1 MKKLIVALFCVSS
14 VLLNAQEKTWTLDE
28 CMRYAVEHSTKRAK
42 QEAQN
47 EIYKQNQLETAGGF
61 LPSLN
66 AGTEGSMN
74 YGRVLDK
81 DTYKYVN
88 NATEY
93 NQYGIYSSVLLFD
106 GFAQLS
112 KLKIEKLN
120 RLKGR
125 QQLQDTK
132 DMLAYETM
140 ELFFNVQYFQG
151 TVQLATQQLEQSV
164 ASLKQVKR
172 MQELGMKSAPDVAEL
187 QAKEAEDR
195 YLLTKQKNLLVQ
207 ELIKLKD
214 KMNFP
219 VNEDFKTISYE
230 SVLAVDSL
238 QENAFDIY
246 QKALTYSPKVLASN
260 LSLESTKKTINVAKA
275 GFYPKLSLNGG
286 INTYFS
292 RTLDGTSYTPF
303 KEQLNT
309 NESYYV
315 GLSLN
320 LPIFNGFSHSSE
332 LKRSKQRLIIA
343 QNEHEETLREVY
355 SDIEKTVADV
365 NGLADEYAHAIKR
378 TESMKIAHQVN
389 QRKYTEGL
397 ISALELNTSSNRL
410 LNAQIEELYTNLK
423 YQLKYKLLSYYK
435 GQAMYN

>member
-1 MKKLIVALFCVSS
+1 MKKQMLLIFWLSGM
-14 VLLNAQEKTWTLDE
+14 LLLAQEKTWTLDE
-28 CMRYAVEHSTKRAK
+28 CMRYAVEHSTRRAK

-47 EIYKQNQLETAGGF
+47 EIYKQNRLEAVGGL

-66 AGTEGSMN
+66 ASTDGSLSF
-74 YGRVLDK
+74 GRVLDK
-81 DTYKYVN
+81 DTYQYVN
-88 NATEY
+88 NTTEY

-106 GFAQLS
+106 GLAQLS

-120 RLKGR
+120 RLKGL

-140 ELFFNVQYFQG
+140 EVFFNVQYYQG

-164 ASLKQVKR
+164 VNLKQVKR

-219 VNEDFKTISYE
+219 VNENFKTIRYE
-230 SVLAVDSL
+230 TVLAVDSL
-238 QENAFDIY
+238 QENTFDIY

-260 LSLESTKKTINVAKA
+260 KSVESSKKAIDIAKA
-275 GFYPKLSLNGG
+275 SFYPKLSLNGG
-286 INTYFS
+286 LNTYFS
-292 RTLDGTSYTPF
+292 RTLNGLIYTPY
-303 KEQLNT
+303 KEQLST
-309 NESYYV
+309 NENYYV

-320 LPIFNGFSHSSE
+320 VPIFNGFSRFVE

-355 SDIEKTVADV
+355 TDIEKTVADV
-365 NGLADEYAHAIKR
+365 NGLSDEYAHARKR

-423 YQLKYKLLSYYK
+423 YQLKYKLLNYYK
-435 GQAMYN
+435 GASMYN